1 LFRNVGHDRF
11 EDVSASTGVGKI
23 KGPGLGVTAEDFDGD
38 GRLDFLVANDGE
50 ANFLWVQRSAGVFVE
65 DGLMSGLAVNRQGKA
80 EASMGASLA
89 DIDGDGDDD
98 LVLTHL
104 DGESNTLYEREGEFF
119 TDRSNESGMALPSFS
134 DTGFG
139 VGWIDVDIDGDADL
153 LVTNGAVRLPEDGNR
168 PDNPF
173 PLEQPDRLAINDGSG
188 SFHDLGPPTGS
199 SVRARVGRGL
209 AVGDIDEDGDS
220 DVVINNNSG
229 PGHVLMNLSGRD
241 ENQGRWVGLVRPGA
255 REGESVRVTAGSRSW
270 TRRFRV
276 GGSYLS
282 SNDPRILVGLGALP
296 GDVVDVYWSAPHLV
310 VWRRS
315 PVGHK
320 LVAREP
326 MELVD
331 P

>member
-1 LFRNVGHDRF
+1 
-11 EDVSASTGVGKI
+11 
-23 KGPGLGVTAEDFDGD
+23 
-38 GRLDFLVANDGE
+38 
-50 ANFLWVQRSAGVFVE
+50 
-65 DGLMSGLAVNRQGKA
+65 
-80 EASMGASLA
+80 
-89 DIDGDGDDD
+89 
-98 LVLTHL
+98 VLTHL